1 MYKYLKQSPAN
12 LLKGLANPAVFLP
25 NPSRRIGRTQFSF
38 NLDQGKEIGE
48 RLDFAK
54 MNSLEYLDM
63 VIHETVRMHP
73 TVPILWRVCT
83 KTYHTE
89 VRGKPHTIYKGEEVH
104 IPTYTIHHDPDYY
117 PDPERFDPKRFSKV

>member
-1 MYKYLKQSPAN
+1 
-12 LLKGLANPAVFLP
+12 
-25 NPSRRIGRTQFSF
+25 
-38 NLDQGKEIGE
+38 
-48 RLDFAK
+48 

-63 VIHETVRMHP
+63 VIHETIRMHP

-117 PDPERFDPKRFSKV
+117 PDPEKFDPKRFSKVFISFGFRLSFISMNHIYVVQ